1 MYVLEYRMTMRRNV
15 VGAIVLIM
23 VLAGGR
29 DAAAQRKAYTL
40 EDAVRAALTNNHDLV
55 EARHEVGRAD
65 ARLRE
70 AWGYALPSIDL
81 TGRYTRAIR
90 KPVFFFPNIF
100 DSTAYRRGEVRAI
113 EIGSDNSFDI
123 NLTVSQVLFNSGVF
137 TGVGTARIY
146 SQAAREV
153 YSAKEFETIAAA
165 QKAFYAV
172 LLAREV
178 RDMLYSNLRNAE
190 ENVRNATILAAQGL
204 ISEYDKLR
212 AEVGLANV
220 RPEVIRAENNYEL
233 ALNTLKVT
241 IGCSVDDSIEA
252 VGTLT
257 FHAIEEGIMNE
268 APQTVLERNPS
279 LAALRYQLDVNDA
292 ITAIERSNYLPSL
305 AAFGNYQF
313 QTQQNDLRI
322 STRDFVRSSL
332 VGVSLSLN
340 IFDGFR
346 TSARVEQ
353 AQLDARKT
361 QEQIAKTE
369 QSLKAA
375 VQATLMSLRRAKE
388 RIDAQERTVEQAERG
403 YRIAVTRFTNGS
415 GTQLEVND
423 AQLALT
429 TARTNRMQAVY
440 DYLVAAADLDQLL
453 ARRPSYVPPL
463 EE

>member
-1 MYVLEYRMTMRRNV
+1 MVVVLF
-15 VGAIVLIM
+15 
-23 VLAGGR
+23 AGGR
-29 DAAAQRKAYTL
+29 DATAQGRAYTL
-40 EDAVRAALTNNHDLV
+40 QDAVRAALRNNHELA

-81 TGRYTRAIR
+81 TGRYTRAIK

-100 DSTAYRRGEVRAI
+100 DSIASRRGEVRAI
-113 EIGSDNSFDI
+113 EIGSDNSIDL
-123 NLTVSQVLFNSGVF
+123 NLTVSQVVFNSAIF
-137 TGVGTARIY
+137 TGVGTAKIY

-153 YSAKEFETIAAA
+153 YRAKKLETITAVR
-165 QKAFYAV
+165 KAFYGV

-178 RDMLYSNLRNAE
+178 RDMLQANLRNAE
-190 ENVRNATILAAQGL
+190 ENVKNATNLAAQGL

-233 ALNTLKVT
+233 ALNNLKVT
-241 IGCSVDDSIEA
+241 IGSSVDDSLEVAGVLTYEA
-252 VGTLT
+252 VD
-257 FHAIEEGIMNE
+257 EGIAKE
-268 APQTVLERNPS
+268 APRTVLETNPS
-279 LAALRYQLDVNDA
+279 LAALRYQRDVNDA
-292 ITAIERSNYLPSL
+292 ITAIERANFLPSL
-305 AAFGNYQF
+305 AAFGNYQL

-332 VGVSLSLN
+332 FGVSLSLN

-353 AQLDARKT
+353 AELDSRKT
-361 QEQIAKTE
+361 QEQISKTE
-369 QSLKAA
+369 QNLKAA
-375 VQATLMSLRRAKE
+375 VRATLLSLRRAKE

-403 YRIAVTRFTNGS
+403 YRIAVTRFTSGS

-429 TARTNRMQAVY
+429 TARTNRVQAIY
-440 DYLVAAADLDQLL
+440 DYLVASADLDQLL
-453 ARRPSYVPPL
+453 GRHPSYVLPD